1 MLLCDI
7 TPAHA
12 EVLTTLHATSFDKPW
27 KLSEFTQ
34 LLQLPTTCGWVNEN
48 GFILC
53 SHVADEME
61 ILTICVVPEKRRQ
74 GVAKELLNCMTDFAK
89 THQIAHLFL
98 EVRADNLA
106 AQNLYVA
113 NGFEQTG
120 LRKGY
125 YKTATGTC
133 DALCFTKKRTL

>member
-1 MLLCDI
+1 MLLCE
-7 TPAHA
+7 TSLAHA
-12 EVLTTLHATSFDKPW
+12 EVLAALHATSFDKPW
-27 KLSEFTQ
+27 KFSEFTQ

-74 GVAKELLNCMTDFAK
+74 GIAKSLLDSLTNFAN
-89 THQIAHLFL
+89 THQIEHLFL

-106 AQNLYVA
+106 AQNLYAA
-113 NGFEQTG
+113 NGFVQIG
-120 LRKGY
+120 RRPKY
-125 YKTATGTC
+125 YKTAAGLC
-133 DALCFTKKRTL
+133 DALCFTKKRTP

>member
-1 MLLCDI
+1 MLLCNI

-12 EVLTTLHATSFDKPW
+12 EVLAALHATSFEKPW
-27 KLSEFTQ
+27 KLSEFTE
-34 LLQLPTTCGWVNEN
+34 LLRLPTICGWVCED

-74 GVAKELLNCMTDFAK
+74 GIAKAFLDSLTNFAK
-89 THQIAHLFL
+89 THQIVHLFL

-106 AQNLYVA
+106 AQNLYAA
-113 NGFEQTG
+113 NGFVQTG
-120 LRKGY
+120 RRPKY
-125 YKTATGTC
+125 YKTAAGLC
-133 DALCFTKKRTL
+133 DALCFTKKRTP